1 MSGTRVSGVHDTQQF
16 AGLTSWSL
24 VSLVGAVPVW
34 IVVVRSAVMSRVV
47 DGGIFLSVSAGVADG
62 LTLYEQ
68 IWDNKDPLFFGVMAL
83 ATIVNPALSFFLDV
97 MWIALAG
104 LGAGLIA
111 RMVMSSDRALFV
123 GLVITPLLMLG
134 PAYVPGWTNTPGTA
148 LVLLSLGLLARR
160 WAIAAGIA
168 AGALAFVKLPVWPI
182 AAAGLIVVLVSP
194 SWRRT
199 GARALVAMGVTMLAS
214 LGVMALLGWLSGAIE
229 ALQRNR
235 QYALDVASYF
245 GFDPGLLGRWSK
257 AFGDWPAAVW
267 WSALIAIAMVLVA
280 SVVWTAVP
288 SFRSTERSIVLVWA
302 ALAWLGTA
310 AVLGLT
316 YVWPHHIQAL
326 YLPVIASVIVFAAL
340 FPPRWPFAFWVLWAS
355 IGALLVSGWGSP
367 QAWQQK
373 WHERSAAFDIKVQ
386 EIDEKPIDARLLD
399 SVPLQDVTY
408 ARLGSND
415 DRGFLGSVRG
425 DAVLA
430 CPQFH
435 LYDFSPPEAF
445 AEALEC
451 VQQVDAVIVTDAFTV
466 YGSSSRAP
474 YATPVLDYVQ
484 ANFTCLRIEDRQ
496 ICTRT
501 PSL

>member
-1 MSGTRVSGVHDTQQF
+1 VRRPNLSGVQDARQF
-16 AGLTSWSL
+16 VGLTWWSL
-24 VSLVGAVPVW
+24 VSLVLAVPIW

-83 ATIVNPALSFFLDV
+83 ATIVNPAFVFFLDV

-111 RMVMSSDRALFV
+111 RMLMSADRALFV
-123 GLVITPLLMLG
+123 GLVVTPLLMLG

-148 LVLLSLGLLARR
+148 LVLLSLGLLASR

-168 AGALAFVKLPVWPI
+168 AGVLAFVKLPVWPI
-182 AAAGLIVVLVSP
+182 AAAGLIVVLVAP
-194 SWRRT
+194 SWRRN

-214 LGVMALLGWLSGAIE
+214 VGAMAILGWLSGAIE

-235 QYALDVASYF
+235 QYALDVANYF

-257 AFGDWPAAVW
+257 AVGEWPGAVW
-267 WSALIAIAMVLVA
+267 WSALIAIAVVIIA
-280 SVVWTAVP
+280 AVVWTVIP
-288 SFRSTERSIVLVWA
+288 SLRSTERSIVLVWA

-310 AVLGLT
+310 AMLGLT
-316 YVWPHHIQAL
+316 YVWPHHVQAL
-326 YLPVIASVIVFAAL
+326 ALPTVLSGIVFAAL
-340 FPPRWPFAFWVLWAS
+340 FPPRWPFAFWVLWVC
-355 IGALLVSGWGSP
+355 IGAYLVSGWGSL
-367 QAWQQK
+367 QTWQQK
-373 WHERSAAFDIKVQ
+373 WQERSAAFDIKVQ
-386 EIDEKPIDARLLD
+386 EIGETPIDARLLD
-399 SVPLQDVTY
+399 SVPLRDFTY

-415 DRGFLGSVRG
+415 DRGFLGSVRD
-425 DAVLA
+425 DAVLS

-445 AEALEC
+445 SEALEC

-466 YGSSSRAP
+466 FGSSARAP
-474 YATPVLDYVQ
+474 FATPVLDYVQ
-484 ANFTCLRIEDRQ
+484 ANFTCLRIDDRQ
-496 ICTRT
+496 VCTRN
-501 PSL
+501 PR